1 MDLFSSNS
9 IAAQFEPYAIIIA
22 FDPDSDG
29 NLVQLTHEQALAMSR
44 QQVVCVTT
52 TTRATATTRTR
63 ARTEIRKATTTETKR
78 TRTRRIK

>member
-29 NLVQLTHEQALAMSR
+29 NLVQLTHEQALAMSGR
-44 QQVVCVTT
+44 QVICVTT
-52 TTRATATTRTR
+52 PTRATAKQQ
-63 ARTEIRKATTTETKR
+63 EQQHEQK
-78 TRTRRIK
+78 